1 MRTTCI
7 AFFSCI
13 LALSQVR
20 SRPALPPVDPGA
32 PNLPAQSIG
41 PDDLIALSVYDSPE
55 FNRTIRV
62 GADGNIRVPMLK
74 QRIKA
79 KGLLPGDLETVIGDA
94 LSSEKLVVDPYVT
107 VTMVEYHSRP
117 ISVAGAVRKPIS
129 FQAVGAVT
137 LLDAIARAEGLSP
150 EAGGEILISRPTM
163 DGGEQT
169 LLTRRIPVKSLIDG
183 DDPELNVKLTGGE
196 EIRVPEMGRIF
207 VAGNVKKPGA
217 FPVQDSTD
225 TTVIKAIALA
235 EGLEPFA
242 AKHAFIY
249 RPDDSTHGKKE
260 ILIELN
266 KILTRKAPDVALQA
280 RDILYIPD
288 NSGRRIA
295 VGAIERLA
303 GFGASTASG
312 VLVFRR

>member
-1 MRTTCI
+1 MRTTFI
-7 AFFSCI
+7 ALFTCI
-13 LALSQVR
+13 LAFSQVR
-20 SRPALPPVDPGA
+20 PRPAAPSANDTG
-32 PNLPAQSIG
+32 PNLPAQRIG
-41 PDDLIALSVYDSPE
+41 ADDLIALSVYDSPE
-55 FNRTIRV
+55 FSRTIRV
-62 GADGNIRVPMLK
+62 GPDGNIRIPMLK

-79 KGLLPGDLETVIGDA
+79 KGLLPGDLETSIGDA
-94 LSSEKLVVDPYVT
+94 LSSEKLVIDPYVT

-117 ISVAGAVRKPIS
+117 ISVAGAVRKPVT

-150 EAGGEILISRPTM
+150 EAGGEILLSRPTM

-169 LLTRRIPVKSLIDG
+169 LLTRRIPVKGLIDG
-183 DDPELNVKLTGGE
+183 DDPDLNVKLTGGE
-196 EIRVPEMGRIF
+196 EIRVPDMGRIF
-207 VAGNVKKPGA
+207 VAGNVKKPGG
-217 FPVQDSTD
+217 FPVHDSTD

-242 AKHAFIY
+242 SKQAFIY
-249 RPDDSTHGKKE
+249 RPDDSAHGKKE
-260 ILIELN
+260 IVIDLN
-266 KILTRKAPDVALQA
+266 KILSRKAPDVALQA

-288 NSGRRIA
+288 NSGRRIT
-295 VGAIERLA
+295 VGALERLA